1 MHGREVHDETRML
14 GEPFADVFPMMGP
27 DVITHEMNRSDL
39 LVNLPVQHF
48 EKGDKCLL
56 SLPLIALSIDLAR
69 TGVKGRKEVE
79 RPGPLVLMLVA
90 VRNVLRL
97 RWQSRRMTR
106 SRLEG
111 SLLVHRQDQLIW
123 AQGTGIEVDQ
133 LGYGGIEGGVPRL
146 LGREPHMMAPGFELM
161 CRQNPAYG
169 AHRDGCHHTLRD
181 KLVRQFGTIPLG
193 EATPQQIRAFAS
205 EAHDVDRHLWGKN
218 RPWPRGQAR
227 R

>member
-14 GEPFADVFPMMGP
+14 GEPSTDVFPMMGT

-48 EKGDKCLL
+48 EKGAIFVL

-69 TGVKGRKEVE
+69 TDIKGRKKVE

-97 RWQSRRMTR
+97 RWQGRRMPR

-123 AQGTGIEVDQ
+123 VQWTGIKVDQ
-133 LGYGGIEGGVPRL
+133 LGYGGLEGGVPRL
-146 LGREPHMMAPGFELM
+146 FGREPHMMAPGFELM
-161 CRQNPAYG
+161 RRQNPAYSS
-169 AHRDGCHHTLRD
+169 HRDGCHHTLCD
-181 KLVRQFGTIPLG
+181 ELARQFGTIPWG
-193 EATPQQIRAFAS
+193 EATTQQIRAFAS
-205 EAHDVDRHLWGKN
+205 QAHEVDGHLWGKN
-218 RPWPRGQAR
+218 RPWPRGQER